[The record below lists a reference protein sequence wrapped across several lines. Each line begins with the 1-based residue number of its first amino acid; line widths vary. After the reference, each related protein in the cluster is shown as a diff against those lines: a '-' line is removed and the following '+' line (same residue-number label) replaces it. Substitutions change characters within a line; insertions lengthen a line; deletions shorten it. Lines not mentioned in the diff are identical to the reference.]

1 MNKLVSAYVAAGMG
15 FADEIHSGIS
25 GPVSRVRLAEQAGAE
40 FRRIDCGGGLFF
52 EWELREL
59 ADLVS
64 LLSEKDQTISYF
76 GFQPK
81 DLRRLVHSLPMR
93 AIDRI
98 VPMGTALDF
107 SAVWDGNN
115 LLQSFSREIDFK

>member
-1 MNKLVSAYVAAGMG
+1 MWQRGWGLPTNYIRTLTALSAGFGSQSEPVRSSGVSNAVVGC
-15 FADEIHSGIS
+15 FLNERFEELDD
-25 GPVSRVRLAEQAGAE
+25 LA
-40 FRRIDCGGGLFF
+40 
-52 EWELREL
+52 
-59 ADLVS
+59 S

-76 GFQPK
+76 GLQPK

-98 VPMGTALDF
+98 VPIGTALDF

-115 LLQSFSREIDFK
+115 LLQSFSREIDLND